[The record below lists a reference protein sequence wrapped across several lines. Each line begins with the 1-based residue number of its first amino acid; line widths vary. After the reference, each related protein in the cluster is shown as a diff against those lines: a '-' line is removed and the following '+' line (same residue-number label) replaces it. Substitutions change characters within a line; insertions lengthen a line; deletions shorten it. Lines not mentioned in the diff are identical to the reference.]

1 MKISNNNYDADSE
14 NVPWNEG
21 KIAPDMILN
30 FFPNSFASYFGILKC
45 RQLMGYSFMKLQQ
58 QQHGQEK

>member
-1 MKISNNNYDADSE
+1 MERGEDCAGRDIKY
-14 NVPWNEG
+14 
-21 KIAPDMILN
+21 
-30 FFPNSFASYFGILKC
+30 FPNSFASYFGILKC